1 MARKLIGIWLNDHSR
16 EPEMLLHGSGIK
28 RLAVESLLALSLAW
42 ASLQLGHV
50 YASEGEC
57 AGLTALGAFEEA
69 RDPLGL
75 NLCQKDTISGE

>member
-1 MARKLIGIWLNDHSR
+1 
-16 EPEMLLHGSGIK
+16 MLLHGSGIK